1 MKYDI
6 EGVNTRMDVCLIHCC
21 WYIDDRI
28 GSRYLL
34 SSYTSLAMASTSPAS
49 LAWTTFAMPSS
60 FFVKASLEEA
70 YTILSFTLAVSGDKR
85 PPLCQDRNQLTL
97 TTPLANAMASGVQ
110 VNQKCIDEW
119 DSMKI
124 RKTHKYIIFKIDNLS
139 EIVVEK
145 S

>member
-70 YTILSFTLAVSGDKR
+70 YTILSFTLAVSGAQSKNMSLDVEAPALPTQGTSTTAYRQSAGGRALRNSSKS
-85 PPLCQDRNQLTL
+85 PLLDFS
-97 TTPLANAMASGVQ
+97 TTIS
-110 VNQKCIDEW
+110 
-119 DSMKI
+119 
-124 RKTHKYIIFKIDNLS
+124 
-139 EIVVEK
+139 
-145 S
+145 